1 MKKLIYQ
8 SCKSFKVLDSSR
20 DYFSLEKLNQITSE
34 ITEQFKNSENEVRIS
49 WCESEWSGKVEFIVS
64 EYRMET
70 DAEYQDR
77 IEQEQQLKLNQLRQ
91 LLQIVND
98 LDYESAV
105 EANKIISYRLME
117 FNNAS

>member
-1 MKKLIYQ
+1 
-8 SCKSFKVLDSSR
+8 
-20 DYFSLEKLNQITSE
+20 
-34 ITEQFKNSENEVRIS
+34 
-49 WCESEWSGKVEFIVS
+49 
-64 EYRMET
+64 MET

-105 EANKIISYRLME
+105 KANKIISYRLME